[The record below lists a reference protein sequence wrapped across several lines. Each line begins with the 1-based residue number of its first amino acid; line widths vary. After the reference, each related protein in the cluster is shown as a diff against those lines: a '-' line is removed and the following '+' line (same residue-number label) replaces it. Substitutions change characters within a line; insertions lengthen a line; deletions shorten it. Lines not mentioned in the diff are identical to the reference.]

1 MDQSLRMSLI
11 EFEKGEIEGG
21 IQQTVLFPG
30 RPAPLS
36 ECRLMNHTLP
46 SLRIGCREGF
56 DGGLPQTFQLEV
68 YENDELKT
76 KVSNAKPNFEI
87 AYVPSGKTIH

>member
-1 MDQSLRMSLI
+1 
-11 EFEKGEIEGG
+11 
-21 IQQTVLFPG
+21 
-30 RPAPLS
+30 
-36 ECRLMNHTLP
+36 MNHTLP

-76 KVSNAKPNFEI
+76 KVSNAKPNFDI
-87 AYVPSGKTIH
+87 AYVPSGIFNLFSPAVGWNIGMAQRILGS